1 MRGDLQ
7 EGHFTL
13 PEANFLSP
21 WCQSPSSRAQNRG
34 FCALLPFKT
43 PIFGAFEHKIGV
55 FVSERATF
63 PRFCP
68 LSSTKSAFLCALTFK
83 TPIFGAFEYKKGFFV
98 SERATFPRFC
108 PLSSTKSAFLCAFAL
123 RDRHFRASRAQN
135 RGIGV
140 FVLGKSHRSERVGR
154 KGRVIAERAK
164 GSRNLRDA
172 YGAQYSK
179 KIIFLLFIPFI

>member
-43 PIFGAFEHKIGV
+43 PIFGAFDHKIGV
-55 FVSERATF
+55 
-63 PRFCP
+63 
-68 LSSTKSAFLCALTFK
+68 
-83 TPIFGAFEYKKGFFV
+83 FV